1 MAITR
6 RESTFIPTAKSPV
19 GAHGLM
25 QIMPQTAKHI
35 TGRRVPVQ
43 NLYNPNTNIDMGT
56 DYLNYLMRQNN
67 NNLVFATAS
76 YNAGY
81 SRVKT
86 WLPKNRQM
94 PLDIWIETIPFK
106 ETREYVKAVLAYY
119 QIYNIRMNQPTDVF
133 VPLSTMQVGETT

>member
-1 MAITR
+1 
-6 RESTFIPTAKSPV
+6 
-19 GAHGLM
+19 
-25 QIMPQTAKHI
+25 
-35 TGRRVPVQ
+35 
-43 NLYNPNTNIDMGT
+43 MGT